1 VRLWNFV
8 AASCSKEKLE
18 EEDRIQ
24 LTSHHHRPAADASK
38 QEPCM
43 CAVQPAPLEQT
54 RTGLSPASLFTVHI
68 RLMTAVRA
76 YVREL

>member
-1 VRLWNFV
+1 
-8 AASCSKEKLE
+8 
-18 EEDRIQ
+18 
-24 LTSHHHRPAADASK
+24 
-38 QEPCM
+38 M